1 MQGISLTP
9 KYISLHSLQFH
20 FAIMSA
26 HRYNIE
32 SKEVFH
38 LILDDLMQKTGFH
51 GIVLQSLPV
60 FLMPL
65 STTFAA
71 ERLN

>member
-1 MQGISLTP
+1 
-9 KYISLHSLQFH
+9 
-20 FAIMSA
+20 MSA
-26 HRYNIE
+26 HRYNTE
-32 SKEVFH
+32 TKEVFH
-38 LILDDLMQKTGFH
+38 LILDDLMQKKKKKKKKTGFH

>member
-1 MQGISLTP
+1 
-9 KYISLHSLQFH
+9 
-20 FAIMSA
+20 MSA
-26 HRYNIE
+26 HRYDIE
-32 SKEVFH
+32 TKEVFH
-38 LILDDLMQKTGFH
+38 LILDDLMQKKKKKTGFH